1 MGRFFSDRVETALKY
16 IYYDLAAG
24 RGREGFQLLQQAV
37 QEGDADACCLL
48 ARCLY
53 GPEYTWPGHGFPV
66 DDRAGDELMRRS
78 VLGGS
83 AMGALL
89 SLRSGVM
96 DRQLAQAM
104 PMTLQEAFDTV
115 LDKAEHGE
123 PFCQMLIGNVY
134 FWGDFAAIQGRTR
147 EDFDSDDAVQSYL
160 RENYAKC
167 EDWLWRAYRN
177 GVSLASLNLGNF
189 YRSGK
194 QGLISPRPEQE
205 REVERYGAEKGYP
218 DAMYFYAYT
227 LINEKKD
234 DEGLPLYRRSAEL
247 GEPRAFFMAGWSYE
261 LGRGVEKDVRR
272 AADYYQR
279 ALAAPIQSKIGPANR
294 LGAFYYNGDV
304 VEQDYAKAFQL
315 LKWAYDQDT
324 SSNWGAYYLGACC
337 AHGRG
342 TQQDYVQA
350 RKFLEMVDWDNRN
363 AFYLLG
369 YLYARG
375 LGGPEDIPKGVEYL
389 QKAGDHAEAREELR
403 RYKKT
408 FFGKWVRR

>member
-1 MGRFFSDRVETALKY
+1 MGRFFSDPVEQALKY
-16 IYYDLAAG
+16 IYYDLCAG
-24 RGREGFQLLQQAV
+24 RGQEGFQLLQQAA

-53 GPEYTWPGHGFPV
+53 GPQYTWPGHGFPV
-66 DDRAGDELMRRS
+66 DDEAGDELMRYS

-83 AMGALL
+83 AIGVLL

-96 DRQLAQAM
+96 DQQLARAM
-104 PMTLQEAFDTV
+104 PLTFQEAFERV

-134 FWGDFAAIQGRTR
+134 FWGDFATVQGRTR
-147 EDFDSDDAVQSYL
+147 EDFDSDVAVQSYL

-177 GVSLASLNLGNF
+177 GVSLACLNLSNF
-189 YRSGK
+189 YRNGEPE
-194 QGLISPRPEQE
+194 LISPRPEKV
-205 REVERYGAEKGYP
+205 REVYRYGVEKGYP
-218 DAMYFYAYT
+218 DVMCFYADNIYK
-227 LINEKKD
+227 ED
-234 DEGLPLYRRSAEL
+234 QAEAFEFYRRSAER
-247 GEPRAFFMAGWSYE
+247 GEPRAFFWAGFSYE
-261 LGRGVEKDVRR
+261 LGNGVEKDVRR
-272 AADYYQR
+272 AAEYYQR
-279 ALAAPIQSKIGPANR
+279 ALDAPIQSKIGSANR
-294 LGAFYYNGDV
+294 LGAFYYDGEG
-304 VEQDYAKAFQL
+304 VELDYAKAFQL
-315 LKWAYDQDT
+315 LKWAYDQNTDN
-324 SSNWGAYYLGACC
+324 NWGAYYLGACY
-337 AHGRG
+337 AYGRG

-350 RKFLEMVDWDNRN
+350 RKFLEMVDWDNKN

-375 LGGPEDIPKGVEYL
+375 LGGPENIPKGVEYL
-389 QKAGDHAEAREELR
+389 QKAGDHADAKEELR